1 MRDSS
6 TSAVKL
12 LAVDE
17 YLARERTSHIKHEY
31 IAGEVYAMS
40 PVSKRHSTITI
51 NITHRLRN
59 AALAR
64 SCEIFNDVVVRLAG
78 DRYYY
83 PDVVVACGASGDDDE
98 QVVHAPCF
106 VVEVTSPST
115 RATDL
120 REKVLAY
127 RDVPTIQGYLIA
139 EQKRRRVIVYNRISA
154 TEWAKADLTGSG
166 VVNVPCIDVQLSL
179 DEIYGHLELPPMNVG
194 EENDEY
200 TIEDYEREWVLVPA
214 SRR

>member
-1 MRDSS
+1 MRSS
-6 TSAVKL
+6 PSAAGKL
-12 LAVDE
+12 FPVDE
-17 YLARERTSHIKHEY
+17 YLARERTSQIKHEY

-40 PVSKRHSTITI
+40 PVSKRHSTIAI
-51 NITHRLRN
+51 NITHRLRD

-64 SCEIFNDVVVRLAG
+64 SCEIFNDVVVRVAD

-83 PDVVVACGASGDDDE
+83 PDIVLACAAGDDDE

-115 RATDL
+115 RGTDL
-120 REKVLAY
+120 REKVVAY
-127 RDVPTIQGYLIA
+127 REVPTIQGYLIA
-139 EQKRRRVIVYNRISA
+139 EQKRRRVIMYTRRSA
-154 TEWAKADLTGSG
+154 MEWNKADLSG
-166 VVNVPCIDVQLSL
+166 AGIVDVPCIHVQLSL
-179 DEIYGHLELPPMNVG
+179 DEVYDHLELPPMNVG

-200 TIEDYEREWVLVPA
+200 TIEDYEREWVIVPA